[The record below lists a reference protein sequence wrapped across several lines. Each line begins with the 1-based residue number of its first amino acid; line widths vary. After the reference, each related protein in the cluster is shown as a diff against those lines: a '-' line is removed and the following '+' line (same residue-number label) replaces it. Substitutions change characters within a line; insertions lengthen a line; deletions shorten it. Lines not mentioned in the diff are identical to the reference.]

1 MTNIENITRRTDS
14 MTVRDVEYTAIDT
27 EDGIAYRYTEIHSDG
42 VRALRLTMERST
54 DPDMSWVTVWFAR
67 VDTSGTDV
75 VVWWHPAGTSSVPAG
90 VMWVELSHVT
100 TPASA
105 WHHATQAY
113 SRHMA
118 PSLAATVLN
127 ELAIRAVVALAW
139 DDK

>member
-67 VDTSGTDV
+67 VDASGT
-75 VVWWHPAGTSSVPAG
+75 AGTSSVPAG